1 MKAESQPESVSDNV
15 DAVVAEE
22 ESAAAPVTAE
32 KVEEPIIAEV
42 VEVVKSS
49 EPAPV
54 DAKTEQVKEAK

>member
-42 VEVVKSS
+42 VKSS